1 MGYITSEIFDLL
13 RKGKEVGYAI
23 DTYNKFVPKSLTKS
37 VDESTFMFPCLVTNT
52 LPVDKSVAIVRNME
66 LVYASIVQQFFSQNQ
81 MIDITLD
88 KTPLSYMSRFHQNIR
103 VNESAIDFAALE
115 TAKKKEEAYR
125 SYMESNFPDLEV
137 PEDMFDTV
145 MEGAYNGEYKLFL
158 SPDATYGIAFKESTV
173 TRKLMNEYQE
183 QIKEHMSDFD
193 LRPVPSAVFEANDDL
208 RSTIAQSYI
217 SGISNTS
224 DQRKRD
230 VDVKLWKEMNVPK
243 MLDRDV
249 KKANE
254 IQPYAIQL
262 RLMAVN
268 DKKEFVQYMDFIVG
282 VKAVLHAID
291 SKELVTNIA
300 YILQNKNFK
309 FNMIRWLTG
318 EISLFK
324 DLLLNIDEIKF
335 DVTNRSSGMSGWI
348 PTLKRLK
355 NKNVALNRYG
365 AHKLVPN
372 NTIVVSSYEVDE
384 IKRLTGLNLR
394 DVKNAKKVIDT
405 AFSIAF
411 IIVDEGTETIDVL
424 YDSRSDY
431 QTYSLETLEKEV
443 SMNSNRLGKEI
454 GRMISR

>member
-1 MGYITSEIFDLL
+1 MGYISSEIFDLL
-13 RKGKEVGYAI
+13 RKGKEIGYAI
-23 DTYNKFVPKSLTKS
+23 DTYNKYVPKSLTKS

-52 LPVDKSVAIVRNME
+52 LPVDKSVAITQNME

-81 MIDITLD
+81 MIDITMD

-103 VNESAIDFAALE
+103 MNESAIDFEALE
-115 TAKKKEEAYR
+115 SSKKKEEAYR

-137 PEDMFDTV
+137 PEDMFNTV
-145 MEGAYNGEYKLFL
+145 LEGAYNGEYKLFL
-158 SPDATYGIAFKESTV
+158 NPEATVGIAFKESAV
-173 TRKLMNEYQE
+173 TKDLMDQYETL
-183 QIKEHMSDFD
+183 IKEHMSDFD
-193 LRPVPSAVFEANDDL
+193 LKPFPQTVYEANNDL
-208 RSTIAQSYI
+208 RSTIATSYI
-217 SGISNTS
+217 NGLTNTS
-224 DQRKRD
+224 DDRKRD
-230 VDVKLWKEMNVPK
+230 VDVKMWKEMNVPK

-249 KKANE
+249 KKANNM
-254 IQPYAIQL
+254 QPYAIQI

-268 DKKEFVQYMDFIVG
+268 DKKEFVQYLDFIVG

-291 SKELVTNIA
+291 SKELVSNIA

-335 DVTNRSSGMSGWI
+335 DVTNRTSGMSGWI

-365 AHKLVPN
+365 VHKLVPN
-372 NTIVVSSYEVDE
+372 NTIVVTAYEVEE
-384 IKRLTGLNLR
+384 IKRLTGMDLH
-394 DVKNAKKVIDT
+394 DVKVAKKVIDS

-411 IIVDEGTETIDVL
+411 IIVDEGTETIDIL